1 VTFGDD
7 KKGKVLGTDVIK
19 VNDYFILNDVALVD
33 KLMYNL
39 LSVTQLVDA
48 DLDVLFRKF
57 GSRVPDSSGNL
68 VCGISHIVK
77 NFKLMFLLLN
87 LL

>member
-1 VTFGDD
+1 VTFRDD

-33 KLMYNL
+33 KLIYNML
-39 LSVTQLVDA
+39 FVTQLVDA
-48 DLDVLFRKF
+48 DLDVFFHKS

-68 VCGISHIVK
+68 VCGISHIE
-77 NFKLMFLLLN
+77 FFFSS
-87 LL
+87 